1 MIIENT
7 LWVEKYRPK
16 VVEDLVLPEE
26 YMTIFKKYIKT
37 GDIPHLIF
45 SGPPGGGKSSTARIL
60 TSKQGILLS
69 PKDNLL
75 EINGSSKETR
85 GINFV
90 SDVIEPFL
98 RIPPAGQDRYRV
110 VFIDESDYLTDAATH
125 SLRAIIEKYSNT
137 SRFIFTCN
145 YISKIPEALQSRLTQ
160 FRFEQMPIE
169 FAINHCKTILDNEKV
184 EYTDE
189 DIKYI
194 VNNLYP
200 DIRKIVDTL
209 QRCSVNNKLILNKD
223 ISLTN
228 EKIIIDN
235 LLEIIN
241 NLKNNPKFKI
251 NKNINAILNVLS
263 KHDSDLDYRKIYI
276 DLFNNKNIPVPFKV
290 ILNDYSNKHSGCL
303 LPSMHFSAMVFAAVN
318 KTRTYYSM
326 LRQK

>member
-1 MIIENT
+1 MKIENS

-16 VVEDLVLPEE
+16 TIDDLVLPVE
-26 YMTIFKKYIKT
+26 YMNTFKKYIQE

-45 SGPPGGGKSSTARIL
+45 SGAPGGGKSSTARIL
-60 TSKQGILLS
+60 TSKQGILSS

-75 EINGSSKETR
+75 QINGSSKETR

-98 RIPPAGQDRYRV
+98 RIPPAGKDRYRI
-110 VFIDESDYLTDAATH
+110 VFIDESDYLTDAASH
-125 SLRAIIEKYSNT
+125 SLRAIIEKYSST

-145 YISKIPEALQSRLTQ
+145 YISKIPEALQSRLTE

-169 FAINHCKTILDNEKV
+169 FAITHCQTILSNEKIDFK
-184 EYTDE
+184 DE

-209 QRCSVNNKLILNKD
+209 QRCSTNSKLILNKD
-223 ISLTN
+223 IALTN

-235 LLEIIN
+235 ILEMVNI
-241 NLKNNPKFKI
+241 LKNNYKTSI
-251 NKNINAILNVLS
+251 NKNMNSILTILS
-263 KHDSDLDYRKIYI
+263 KYDSDLDYRKIYNDI
-276 DLFNNKNIPVPFKV
+276 FKNKGVPVPLKIV
-290 ILNDYSNKHSGCL
+290 VNDYSNKHSGCL
-303 LPSMHFSAMVFAAVN
+303 LPSMHFSAMIFEGII
-318 KTRTYYSM
+318 KLKEYYS
-326 LRQK
+326 LKK